1 MQLGSVYVKTNQRI
15 MMVDP
20 CPFCKKEGHY
30 VYLELTESM
39 LLICRRCSRA
49 FAVKSN
55 GKRELSYEP
64 S

>member
-1 MQLGSVYVKTNQRI
+1 

-55 GKRELSYEP
+55 GKRELFYGPTDSLQ